1 MESAGAVPFS
11 SSCGFLRSFHSLYPP
26 YRFYGHTG
34 IGSVWDFKG
43 SNFSRRSGTSRQ
55 PVGNA
60 PFPDHMEHPASSGSF
75 WRSLR
80 DRPILMRRRYA
91 GLSTKPIADPYVL
104 GISSGASAGAALA
117 LLSPLSV
124 LAGQYQTAAFAFIG
138 ALFSASLVYSMAKA
152 AGGGTIRPV
161 AMLLSGTAVNAVMS
175 AVTSFLIFPRE
186 ESGKHCRR
194 L

>member
-43 SNFSRRSGTSRQ
+43 SNFSRRSGTSRR

-60 PFPDHMEHPASSGSF
+60 PFPDHMEHPSSSRSF

-91 GLSTKPIADPYVL
+91 GLSTKSHCRSLCPWNFIRGICRGSSCAPISL
-104 GISSGASAGAALA
+104 ICIGRTISNSRFCLYR
-117 LLSPLSV
+117 SPLLCIARLFYGKS
-124 LAGQYQTAAFAFIG
+124 GRRRYNPSGSHAAFRNCRKRG
-138 ALFSASLVYSMAKA
+138 NERSHQ
-152 AGGGTIRPV
+152 
-161 AMLLSGTAVNAVMS
+161 LSN
-175 AVTSFLIFPRE
+175 LPRE